1 MAQDEARFKELT
13 KIISDNPTAEEF
25 LEYARSLS
33 AQGKATEAREVL
45 IRGLNRHQE
54 NAPARLLL
62 AKLYYDEG
70 LGEFCVREL
79 VELKKYCNAP
89 ALGKLLDAFG
99 EYAHPFLA
107 ASNPTSVPNASEE
120 FEQSEEEEERRA
132 AVEEDEEGDILA
144 EIDLDADFDE
154 AFDEIDE

>member
-1 MAQDEARFKELT
+1 MQDEARFNELKELVA
-13 KIISDNPTAEEF
+13 KNPAAEEF

-33 AQGKATEAREVL
+33 ARGEAAEAREVL
-45 IRGLNRHQE
+45 VKGLNRHQE

-62 AKLYYDEG
+62 AKLYYEEG

-79 VELKKYCNAP
+79 VELKKYCSAP

-99 EYAHPFLA
+99 EYAHPFLR
-107 ASNPTSVPNASEE
+107 ASNPTSAQTASEE

-132 AVEEDEEGDILA
+132 AEEEDEEEDILA
-144 EIDLDADFDE
+144 EIDIDADFDE